1 MCAVPGSDARLGPMT
16 PLRAVFLDIGDTVL
30 RANPS
35 WEGVYTLA
43 LEEYGVKVA
52 PDALRDALRNTYHH
66 GGYGFD
72 QGFEATQETSF
83 RRAGRDGPAGAGV
96 AGHGS
101 DAGRVLQP
109 AFGAVHAG
117 QQLARLPRRPAD
129 LEALRSRGLIV
140 GAVSNWLWQ
149 LPELL
154 HSLEL
159 VAHFDFVA
167 ASARVGY
174 EKPHPEIFR
183 YALREAGVEP
193 AEGLHV
199 GDHLDADVS
208 GAQAVGISAGADRS
222 PGAVHG
228 GRPAGGVPLIR
239 SLAELLPIVDA
250 RLQRA
255 SA

>member
-1 MCAVPGSDARLGPMT
+1 MRTLGFGPMT

-43 LEEYGVKVA
+43 LEEYGVMVE
-52 PDALRDALRNTYHH
+52 PTSLRDALRNTYHH
-66 GGYGFD
+66 GGYGFE
-72 QGFEATQETSF
+72 QGFEATPETSF
-83 RRAGRDGPAGAGV
+83 RRTVEMDQRALSELGIGPMPDEFFRRLSELFMLV
-96 AGHGS
+96 SSWHVFP
-101 DAGRVLQP
+101 DAVPTLK
-109 AFGAVHAG
+109 
-117 QQLARLPRRPAD
+117 
-129 LEALRSRGLIV
+129 ALHDRGLVV
-140 GAVSNWLWQ
+140 GAVSNWIWQ

-159 VAHFDFVA
+159 VSQFDFVA

-183 YALREAGVEP
+183 HALQEAGVRPGE
-193 AEGLHV
+193 AIHV
-199 GDHLDADVS
+199 GDHLDADVA
-208 GAQAVGISAGADRS
+208 GAQSAGIAPVLIDRRERFTEADV
-222 PGAVHG
+222 PE
-228 GRPAGGVPLIR
+228 GVPLIR
-239 SLAELLPIVDA
+239 SLAELLPVVDA

>member
-1 MCAVPGSDARLGPMT
+1 MT

-43 LEEYGVKVA
+43 LEEFDVKVEPA
-52 PDALRDALRNTYHH
+52 ALRDALRNTYHH
-66 GGYGFD
+66 GGYGFE
-72 QGFEATQETSF
+72 QGFEATPETSF
-83 RRAGRDGPAGAGV
+83 RRTVEMDQRALSELGIGPMPDDFFQRLSELFLLVSSWHVFPDAMPTLA
-96 AGHGS
+96 ALHG
-101 DAGRVLQP
+101 
-109 AFGAVHAG
+109 
-117 QQLARLPRRPAD
+117 
-129 LEALRSRGLIV
+129 RGLVV
-140 GAVSNWLWQ
+140 GAVSNWIWQ

-159 VAHFDFVA
+159 VSHFDFVA

-183 YALREAGVEP
+183 HALREARVRASE
-193 AEGLHV
+193 ALHV
-199 GDHLDADVS
+199 GDHLDADV
-208 GAQAVGISAGADRS
+208 AGARAAGIQPVLIDRRERFTEADM
-222 PGAVHG
+222 PD
-228 GRPAGGVPLIR
+228 GVPLIR
-239 SLAELLPIVDA
+239 SLPELLPIVDA

>member
-1 MCAVPGSDARLGPMT
+1 MT
-16 PLRAVFLDIGDTVL
+16 PLRAVFLDIGDTLL

-52 PDALRDALRNTYHH
+52 PDSLRDALRNTYHH
-66 GGYGFD
+66 GGYGFE

-83 RRAGRDGPAGAGV
+83 KRAVDMDRRALESLGLGPMPDDFFSRLSELFMLV
-96 AGHGS
+96 SSWHVFP
-101 DAGRVLQP
+101 DA
-109 AFGAVHAG
+109 
-117 QQLARLPRRPAD
+117 LPT
-129 LEALRSRGLIV
+129 LEALRSRGLVI

-183 YALREAGVEP
+183 YALQQAGVQP
-193 AEGLHV
+193 AEALHV

-208 GAQAVGISAGADRS
+208 GAQSVGISAVLIDRRERFTEADL
-222 PGAVHG
+222 PD
-228 GRPAGGVPLIR
+228 GVPLIR

>member
-1 MCAVPGSDARLGPMT
+1 MS

-35 WEGVYTLA
+35 WEGVYALA
-43 LEEYGVKVA
+43 LEEHGVKIE
-52 PDALRDALRNTYHH
+52 PTALRDALRKTYHH
-66 GGYGFD
+66 GRYGFD
-72 QGFEATQETSF
+72 FEQGFEATPETSF
-83 RRAGRDGPAGAGV
+83 RRASEMDQQALRDLGIGPMPEEFFRRLSELFMLV
-96 AGHGS
+96 SSWHVFP
-101 DAGRVLQP
+101 DAMP
-109 AFGAVHAG
+109 A
-117 QQLARLPRRPAD
+117 LD
-129 LEALRSRGLIV
+129 ALRSRNLVI
-140 GAVSNWLWQ
+140 GAVSNWIWQ

-159 VAHFDFVA
+159 VAQFDFVT

-183 YALREAGVEP
+183 HALREARVKPEE
-193 AEGLHV
+193 AMHV
-199 GDHLDADVS
+199 GDHLDADVA
-208 GAQAVGISAGADRS
+208 GAQAAGISAVLIDRRERFTDADM
-222 PGAVHG
+222 PQ
-228 GRPAGGVPLIR
+228 GVPLIH